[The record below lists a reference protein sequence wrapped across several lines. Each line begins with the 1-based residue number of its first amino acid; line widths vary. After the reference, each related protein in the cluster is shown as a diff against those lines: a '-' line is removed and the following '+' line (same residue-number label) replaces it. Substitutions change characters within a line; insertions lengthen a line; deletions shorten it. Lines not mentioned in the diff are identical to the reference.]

1 MIALLV
7 ISASAIAVAWMSTLD
22 TTDEGVEPVSRRC
35 LDRLNASEDDQ

>member
-1 MIALLV
+1 MIGLFV
-7 ISASAIAVAWMSTLD
+7 IAASTAAVAWMSTLD